1 MSESKKI
8 IIAASICALIVGS
21 LGAVLIGQS
30 RLLAKK
36 KLPPIVMSNDD
47 IAQSESGGA
56 VLGETST
63 EAYSNPLKNL
73 YVNPFQD

>member
-1 MSESKKI
+1 MTESKKI

-21 LGAVLIGQS
+21 LGAVLVGQS
-30 RLLAKK
+30 RMLAKK
-36 KLPPIVMSNDD
+36 KLPPIVMSSDEVEQAN
-47 IAQSESGGA
+47 AGGV
-56 VLGETST
+56 VLGESST